1 VYDYPIRDA
10 TEVALKTVR
19 ELLEKEDGEKVAN
32 HVTPIEANST
42 HFTQLKRV
50 IFVVFCDRDRA
61 TYEYVAFIL
70 NLAPIE

>member
-19 ELLEKEDGEKVAN
+19 ELLEKEDGEK
-32 HVTPIEANST
+32 
-42 HFTQLKRV
+42 LKRV

-61 TYEYVAFIL
+61 TYEQLIPLYFPPSEVANID
-70 NLAPIE
+70 